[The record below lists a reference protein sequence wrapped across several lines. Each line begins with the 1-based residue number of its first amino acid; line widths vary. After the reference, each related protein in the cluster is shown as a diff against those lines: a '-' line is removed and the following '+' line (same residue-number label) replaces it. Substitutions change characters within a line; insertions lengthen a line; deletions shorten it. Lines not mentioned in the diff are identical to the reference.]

1 MIRVFL
7 LYNAN
12 ETFSFNDVDA
22 FAIRIE
28 IDVIAFASHSHS
40 SYLHA
45 GAGTFRHTYRSWLDE
60 TGVPMKVR
68 QELMRH
74 ASIQTTMNVY
84 GQAMT
89 DSKRRANS
97 QVVSLVFGVPTQAV
111 EGSVAIQ

>member
-1 MIRVFL
+1 M
-7 LYNAN
+7 
-12 ETFSFNDVDA
+12 E
-22 FAIRIE
+22 
-28 IDVIAFASHSHS
+28 IAFRYRAKVLGLSRRFER
-40 SYLHA
+40 A
-45 GAGTFRHTYRSWLDE
+45 RNKEYRSWLDE
-60 TGVPMKVR
+60 TGAPMKVQ

-97 QVVSLVFGVPTQAV
+97 QVVSLVFGVPTQTI